1 MKKKQNKAPILEAI
15 QQYHQSGIIPFTTP
29 GHKRGAGIFK
39 EDKAMIGEGAF
50 YNDIPM
56 QNGAD
61 DRRES
66 KGIQEEAEKL
76 AAEAV
81 GADQSFYSTNGSSLS
96 AHVAV
101 LAVAN
106 IDDKILVVRNAH
118 KSLPAALIMAD
129 VIPVF
134 LEPAID
140 EEFDIEH
147 GVTPQHLEEMLNAN
161 PDAKGVFIV
170 SPTYYGVV
178 SDVEALAKIC
188 HKRKIPLVVDEAW
201 GPHFPFHSELPASAL
216 SCDADMSFG
225 SIHKT
230 MNGMGQSSIIN
241 LKGKLID
248 TDRFTLCFDLFES
261 TSPSSIMLA
270 SCDAARRQMA
280 LHGEELWGKALEL
293 SRRARAELS
302 KLKGLNVIGKD
313 IIEKP
318 GAFAFDETKLTIDV
332 KKLGVSGYMAADW
345 ILEHYK
351 ITFELITH
359 RHLMALIS
367 VADTDET
374 IDLLIEAVKGF
385 HKWAKASKPDSY
397 VDMPP
402 HEQLGTELV
411 MSPTKAFFSKT
422 KKVSLDEAEGGI
434 IAEMVSPYPPGI
446 PRLIPG
452 ERITPAIID
461 YLKKG
466 RDGGMLALDPSDQKL
481 KTLRVVDV
489 SANK

>member
-1 MKKKQNKAPILEAI
+1 MKKNQSKVPIIEAI
-15 QQYHQSGIIPFTTP
+15 QKYHQSGITPFTTP
-29 GHKRGAGIFK
+29 GHKKGAGIFD
-39 EDKAMIGEGAF
+39 EDKEAVGSGVY
-50 YNDIPM
+50 YNDISM

-81 GADQSFYSTNGSSLS
+81 GADESFYSTNGSSLS

-101 LAVAN
+101 LSVAN
-106 IDDKILVVRNAH
+106 IEDKILVTRNVH

-134 LEPAID
+134 LNPEIND
-140 EEFDIEH
+140 DLDIEN
-147 GVTPQHLEEMLNAN
+147 GVTPEHLEEMLNKH

-170 SPTYYGVV
+170 SPTYYGVT

-201 GPHFPFHSELPASAL
+201 GPHLPFNKELPASAL
-216 SCDADMSFG
+216 SCGADMSFG
-225 SIHKT
+225 SLHKT
-230 MNGMGQSSIIN
+230 MNGLGQSSIIN

-248 TDRFTLCFDLFES
+248 QDRFTLCFDLFES
-261 TSPSSIMLA
+261 TSPSAVLMA

-293 SRRARAELS
+293 SRRARTELG
-302 KLKGLNVIGKD
+302 KLKGLRVIGK
-313 IIEKP
+313 EVTGTP
-318 GAFAFDETKLTIDV
+318 GAFALDETKLTIDV
-332 KKLGVSGYMAADW
+332 KKLGINGYHAADW
-345 ILEHYK
+345 MLKNYK

-359 RHLMALIS
+359 RHLMAFIS

-374 IDLLIEAVKGF
+374 VDQLIQAIKAL
-385 HKWAKASKPDSY
+385 HKWAKAEKPDSY
-397 VDMPP
+397 VDMP
-402 HEQLGTELV
+402 HHRELGTELI
-411 MSPTKAFFSKT
+411 MTPTKAFFRPT
-422 KKVSLDEAEGGI
+422 RQVSLDEAEGEI

-452 ERITPAIID
+452 ERVTASIID

-466 RDGGMLALDPSDQKL
+466 RDAGMFVLDPTDQKL
-481 KTLRVVDV
+481 KKLRVVDL
-489 SANK
+489 SSK

>member
-1 MKKKQNKAPILEAI
+1 MKKNQSKAPILEAI
-15 QQYHQSGIIPFTTP
+15 QKYHASGIVPFTTP
-29 GHKRGAGIFK
+29 GHKKGKGVLD
-39 EDKAMIGEGAF
+39 EDRQAIGEGAF

-76 AAEAV
+76 AAQAV

-101 LAVAN
+101 LSVADF
-106 IDDKILVVRNAH
+106 DDKILVARNVH

-134 LEPAID
+134 LHPEID
-140 EEFDIEH
+140 DELDIEH
-147 GVTPQHLEEMLNAN
+147 GVTPEHLEEMLNLH
-161 PDAKGVFIV
+161 PDVKGVYIV

-178 SDVEALAKIC
+178 SDVKALAKIC
-188 HKRKIPLVVDEAW
+188 HKRNIPLVVDEAW
-201 GPHFPFHSELPASAL
+201 GPHLPFHSELPESAM
-216 SCDADMSFG
+216 SCGADMSFG

-230 MNGMGQSSIIN
+230 MNGLGQSSIIN
-241 LKGKLID
+241 LQGKLID
-248 TDRFTLCFDLFES
+248 PDRFTLCFDLFES
-261 TSPSSIMLA
+261 TSPSSVMLA

-293 SRRARAELS
+293 SRRAREELT
-302 KLKGLNVIGKD
+302 KLRGLRVIGK
-313 IIEKP
+313 EVLGRP

-345 ILEHYK
+345 ILENYN

-359 RHLMALIS
+359 RQLMALIS

-374 IDLLIEAVKGF
+374 VDLLIAAVKGL
-385 HKWAKASKPDSY
+385 HKWAKAEKPNSY
-397 VDMPP
+397 ADLP
-402 HEQLGTELV
+402 HHRELGTELV
-411 MSPTKAFFSKT
+411 IPPTKAFFET
-422 KKVSLDEAEGGI
+422 TRKVSLNDAAGEI

-452 ERITPAIID
+452 ERVTPAIIE
-461 YLKKG
+461 YLK
-466 RDGGMLALDPSDQKL
+466 M
-481 KTLRVVDV
+481 
-489 SANK
+489 